1 MTILDYF
8 NRLPEPYRTQAIRNT
23 SKKKLKM
30 TAASLFSS
38 VHYAFPKADT
48 PEGEQ
53 YWNEVAEGRFPT
65 LSTTESQCSR
75 ILAYLQTGKSLT
87 GMEAL
92 RKFDCF
98 RLGARIYDLKDRGH
112 AIESELIRLPNG
124 KRVARYTL
132 KTTNQ

>member
-30 TAASLFSS
+30 HVNSIRIAIDR
-38 VHYAFPKADT
+38 AFAWEDT
-48 PEGEQ
+48 PEGGD
-53 YWNEVAEGRFPT
+53 YWFEVFQGNSPK
-65 LSTTESQCSR
+65 LPTTESQCTK
-75 ILAYLQTGKSLT
+75 ILAYLQTGKSIT

-92 RKFDCF
+92 KKFDCF
-98 RLGARIYDLKDRGH
+98 RLGARIYDLKDRGY
-112 AIESELIRLPNG
+112 AIESELIQLPNG

-132 KTTNQ
+132 KF